1 MQKYVKKK
9 RKNQCYKY
17 RELFYK
23 DCCLDTRYTRPFSCK
38 LAFTPCCF
46 RFGMKFLELLIVTQE
61 TVIKQIL
68 IMVQT
73 SLVRKNLGVPSF
85 RFTQLCVSRTMAR
98 SYSRLFP
105 CFLLVC
111 FSKTLWI
118 NKDPCKSLKERKIFG
133 RTPEEETNFLLY
145 NASKQF

>member
-23 DCCLDTRYTRPFSCK
+23 DCCLDTRYTRPFSRK

-46 RFGMKFLELLIVTQE
+46 RFGMKFLELLIATQE

-73 SLVRKNLGVPSF
+73 SLVRKKPRCPEFSIHSIMCLKDNGQELLKVVPVFSF
-85 RFTQLCVSRTMAR
+85 G
-98 SYSRLFP
+98 
-105 CFLLVC
+105 LL
-111 FSKTLWI
+111 
-118 NKDPCKSLKERKIFG
+118 
-133 RTPEEETNFLLY
+133 
-145 NASKQF
+145 